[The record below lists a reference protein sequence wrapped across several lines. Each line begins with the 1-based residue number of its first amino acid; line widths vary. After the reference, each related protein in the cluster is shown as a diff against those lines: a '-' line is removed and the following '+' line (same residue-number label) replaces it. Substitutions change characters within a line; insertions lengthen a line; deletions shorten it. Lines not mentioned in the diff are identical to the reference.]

1 MSNSFN
7 VTIVRREG
15 NDSPFSPPQPTATFV
30 DHESGEDDHYPPSIP
45 FITSSLDNKYCT
57 RETLSHYHDCY
68 HDYRDYDH
76 DNGYDD
82 DDDEYDLGKYFFS
95 RTNAEGA
102 KV

>member
-1 MSNSFN
+1 MIN
-7 VTIVRREG
+7 
-15 NDSPFSPPQPTATFV
+15 
-30 DHESGEDDHYPPSIP
+30 PPSIP
-45 FITSSLDNKYCT
+45 FITSSLDNTYYT

-68 HDYRDYDH
+68 YDYDYDH

-82 DDDEYDLGKYFFS
+82 DDDDDEYDLGKYCFS